1 MIGEASRLG
10 YPVQIH
16 GPHVASGG
24 SDARPSAAPFS
35 RTDTS
40 SHRRRRCPSGSR
52 SSAPEPQGRLAG
64 GETKATPFPASSRCF
79 SSTSFIWN
87 TSRSSASPAGP
98 GAPPPSS
105 AGIVDAVVAC
115 YLRQRESNRAETRG
129 KVSVESGYAACSTWD
144 FEDDNHDYGCTRLGE
159 HSKRQLGQGD

>member
-1 MIGEASRLG
+1 
-10 YPVQIH
+10 
-16 GPHVASGG
+16 
-24 SDARPSAAPFS
+24 PF
-35 RTDTS
+35 
-40 SHRRRRCPSGSR
+40 
-52 SSAPEPQGRLAG
+52 A
-64 GETKATPFPASSRCF
+64 ASSRCF

-129 KVSVESGYAACSTWD
+129 KVTVESGYAACSTWD

-159 HSKRQLGQGD
+159 HSKRQLGQGDDRPLRGHPESQGHHNLCAHRPCRQRRGCRHATAADRAADLRRSNGRHATYAGRANYWHR